1 MAMRLHRGLAL
12 GLSVLALGTA
22 MAPSVAFAA
31 PTAASVVALA
41 MRPGK
46 PAFTGTRTQQCVRQ
60 DMILNA
66 KADVVVHGP
75 ESYRITVRSPA
86 DIDGM
91 DLVREGGKLS
101 CLFPK
106 DSLYFE
112 TDTAG
117 ALDEVPDM
125 VLGKLTA
132 DPALL
137 ARNYTLRVE
146 EGDPVALYP
155 TWKLVATPKGGL
167 GPKVPPGHRIWVAR
181 ETGQILREER
191 YWSDDLMA
199 YFISKYERV
208 GATSVPGLGFSMPNR
223 VNKLSLAKG
232 QPTRIERYPTV
243 EAARA
248 AGHPIA
254 TPTLMSPG
262 FVLRAV
268 DVWTLYD
275 ANIVLLRYDDGLS
288 ELTVTYRPKQNGF
301 LALVAGAYALG
312 MVGRISSLSY
322 HAPNNYAVV
331 EQGGNYVYAYGDLY
345 VDALKEIA
353 TSVKLANAR

>member
-1 MAMRLHRGLAL
+1 MTHSIRRALGLAL
-12 GLSVLALGTA
+12 AGVAAAGALV
-22 MAPSVAFAA
+22 PSVALAA
-31 PTAASVVALA
+31 PTAAALVALA
-41 MRPGK
+41 MKPGK

-66 KADVVVHGP
+66 KAEVIVHGP
-75 ESYRITVRSPA
+75 DRYRITVKAPN
-86 DIDGM
+86 DVEGM

-106 DSLYFE
+106 DSLFFD
-112 TDTAG
+112 TDTAS

-125 VLGKLTA
+125 VLGKLTT
-132 DPALL
+132 DPGLL

-155 TWKLVATPKGGL
+155 TWKLVAVPKAGL
-167 GPKVPPGHRIWVAR
+167 GPKSPPGHRIWVAR
-181 ETGQILREER
+181 ETGQVLREER

-208 GATSVPGLGFSMPNR
+208 GATSVPGLGFTMPNR
-223 VNKLSLAKG
+223 VNKLSLVKG

-248 AGHPIA
+248 AGHKVEAPG
-254 TPTLMSPG
+254 LMAPG

-312 MVGRISSLSY
+312 MVGRISALSY

-345 VDALKEIA
+345 VDSLKEIA
-353 TSVKLANAR
+353 NSVKLNASR